1 MREKET
7 LPFVTKWMDPEGIV
21 LSEIRQTEKEKH
33 CMISLTS
40 EILRKVNLKKRSRM
54 LIIRV

>member
-7 LPFVTKWMDPEGIV
+7 LPFVTKWMDPEGIM

-54 LIIRV
+54 LIIRA